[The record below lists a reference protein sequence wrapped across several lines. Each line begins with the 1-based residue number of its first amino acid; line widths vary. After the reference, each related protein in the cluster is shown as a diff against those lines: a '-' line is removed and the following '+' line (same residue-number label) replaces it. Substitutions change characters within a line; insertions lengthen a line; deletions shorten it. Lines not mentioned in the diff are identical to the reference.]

1 MSKLEFAQPITGN
14 SFAARNGLTAHN
26 RLKQLPMASLRGV
39 VAQVRAC
46 SEEGELPLFV
56 WTLGLPQVALVQM
69 LDEVELPSESV
80 AQLDSNGFR
89 HLEGLTP
96 RSFHEIR
103 LMLFQRRTRLVDRF
117 HADLLAR
124 AIAGACFGNRS
135 LWQEIG
141 LPDEEALSS
150 FIQTFFAP
158 LAQKHKHCR
167 NWKRQLLKDL
177 YGLGGAEFSISD
189 LLLKCVLT
197 HH

>member
-1 MSKLEFAQPITGN
+1 MTKLEYAQPIIGN
-14 SFAARNGLTAHN
+14 GLAARSGPTAQN
-26 RLKQLPMASLRGV
+26 QFKQSPMASLRGV
-39 VAQVRAC
+39 VAQVRAF

-56 WTLGLPQVALVQM
+56 WGLGLSQVALVQM
-69 LDEVELPSESV
+69 LDEVYLPSESV
-80 AQLDSNGFR
+80 AQLDSGGFSHIER
-89 HLEGLTP
+89 LTP

-124 AIAGACFGNRS
+124 AIAGACFGNRP
-135 LWQEIG
+135 LWQDIG
-141 LPDEEALSS
+141 LSDEEALNS
-150 FIQTFFAP
+150 FIRTFFAP
-158 LAQKHKHCR
+158 LAQKHRHCR

-177 YGLGGAEFSISD
+177 YGLSGAEFSISD